1 MSRIIVFSTCGT
13 SRQAHTIATNL
24 IESRLAACVN
34 LLPVTSRYRWKGKV
48 RSDREIMLI
57 IKTNARC
64 FAKLKRKI
72 LALHD
77 YELPEIIAL
86 PIAKGHRPYLEWID
100 NELGTMK

>member
-1 MSRIIVFSTCGT
+1 LGRIVVFSTCGN
-13 SRQAHTIATNL
+13 SRQAHIIATNF

-34 LLPVTSRYRWKGKV
+34 MLPVTSSYRWKAKV

-57 IKTNARC
+57 IKTNARS
-64 FAKLKRKI
+64 FVKLKRKI
-72 LALHD
+72 LALHN

-100 NELGTMK
+100 NELRMVK